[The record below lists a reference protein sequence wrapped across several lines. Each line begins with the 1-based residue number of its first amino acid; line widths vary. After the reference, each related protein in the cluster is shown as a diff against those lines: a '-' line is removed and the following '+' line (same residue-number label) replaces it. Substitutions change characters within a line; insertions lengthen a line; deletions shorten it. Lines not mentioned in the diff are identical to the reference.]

1 MSPHRALEA
10 QRNDKL
16 LVSMTGFGE
25 SHSRGGPLEIA
36 AEVRTINSRHLK
48 VSLRCPEVYNSLEPL
63 IETLLRSQFRRGTI
77 QVNLRVTRATEADE
91 YCINRRVLE
100 GYFKQ
105 VESIVAAHRS
115 DDVPV
120 HALLS
125 LPGVIEEHKTRVED
139 PQADWPLI
147 EPVVREAC
155 EAANKMRLAE
165 GRALADDL
173 LSQCASIDDCLQSI
187 AARAPKL
194 GDDYRQR
201 LTARIERALA
211 GMDISLQP
219 TDVIREV
226 AIFCDRSDISEE
238 AVRLR
243 SHLEQFERTV
253 QLADGGG
260 RKLEFIT
267 QEMGREVNTIGSKAN
282 DTEISANVVDMKTA
296 LERIREQ
303 IQNVE

>member
-1 MSPHRALEA
+1 M
-10 QRNDKL
+10 

-25 SHSRGGPLEIA
+25 AHSQGGPLEIA

-63 IETLLRSQFRRGTI
+63 IESLVRGQFRRGTV
-77 QVNLRVTRATEADE
+77 QVNLRVLRATAADD
-91 YCINRRVLE
+91 YCINRGVLE
-100 GYFKQ
+100 SYYKQ
-105 VESIVAAHRS
+105 IEAIVAAHRS
-115 DDVPV
+115 DDVPM
-120 HALLS
+120 HALLT

-139 PQADWPLI
+139 PQADWPQI
-147 EPVVREAC
+147 EPIVRKAC
-155 EAANKMRLAE
+155 EAASQMRLAE

-173 LSQCASIDDCLQSI
+173 MSQCESIDRCLQSI
-187 AARAPKL
+187 ATRAPKL

-201 LTARIERALA
+201 LTARIDRALA

-243 SHLEQFERTV
+243 SHLEQFESTV
-253 QLADGGG
+253 KKAEGGG